1 MSCANIY
8 IYILDRYWYQL
19 QSHVY
24 IYIYITHVLYI
35 IAGISANCSGKVGAY
50 LCIPIAGTC

>member
-1 MSCANIY
+1 MACVY